1 MMKIEYGECI
11 YCGQVNQ
18 FEVEDNATLSKEEM
32 DRKATEVCDCDRAKN
47 AQAQEKILTTTQK
60 NITSLF
66 HADKPEMEKLLLEA
80 TDYIYDGTLDKITL
94 TSGTTKGQVSINSK
108 GSIKVERERKTK
120 TALEA

>member
-80 TDYIYDGTLDKITL
+80 TDYIYDGTPIPLCFLLISTAPAPPGCAAL
-94 TSGTTKGQVSINSK
+94 FTFHYVSY
-108 GSIKVERERKTK
+108 
-120 TALEA
+120 